1 MRILITGAQGQLGYH
16 LKQVFQDDELYLGD
30 VGNLD
35 IVNSSALSRVFR
47 SFQPE
52 LVIHG
57 AAYTAVDR
65 AEDERAKAYAVNRD
79 GSANL
84 AKLARE
90 YDIPML
96 MISTDYVFDGKAKR
110 PYRETTKPKPLSV
123 YGASKVAGEQAVAEI
138 TPKHWIVRT
147 AWLFGGG
154 REHRN
159 FVRTMLELARSQKVL
174 NVVNDQIGS
183 PTYAHDLALALREL
197 VNHKLPYGVW
207 HIANSG
213 SASWAQFAQE
223 ILKIKGLINRVKPM
237 KSGLLKRKAL
247 RPSYSVLNCE
257 KARKAGIMT
266 RPWQEALADFLRH
279 E

>member
-1 MRILITGAQGQLGYH
+1 MRILITGSQGQLGYH
-16 LKQVFQDDELYLGD
+16 LKQVFSDEELQLGD
-30 VGNLD
+30 TSNLD
-35 IVNSSALSRVFR
+35 VVNSSAVARVFR
-47 SFQPE
+47 NFQPE
-52 LVIHG
+52 LIIHG

-90 YDIPML
+90 HDIPMI

-110 PYRETTKPKPLSV
+110 PYTETAKPKPLSV
-123 YGASKVAGEQAVAEI
+123 YGISKLAGEQAVAEI

-159 FVRTMLELARSQKVL
+159 FVRTMLELAQSQKVL
-174 NVVNDQIGS
+174 NVVNDQVGS

-197 VNHKLPYGVW
+197 VNRKLPYGTW

-213 SASWAQFAQE
+213 SASWADFAKE
-223 ILKIKGLINRVKPM
+223 IMKIQGLTNRVKPM
-237 KSGLLKRKAL
+237 KSNSLKRKAL
-247 RPSYSVLNCE
+247 RPSYSVLSCE
-257 KARKAGIMT
+257 KARKAGIIM

-279 E
+279 D